1 MVTLTGP
8 IRDSTGRVPAP
19 SVPAMG
25 RFKDVL
31 VAFKPSNLARG
42 LDAARNPPSAEE
54 IEASLQYL
62 TPEQRAAYDAN
73 MAAVE
78 RGRAESR
85 EAYAQAKALSEGA
98 RVLEG
103 PAGRYL
109 HGSPIDLMGDPDEIE
124 AKIQRDGAMAFVRE
138 TRQARK
144 GEFKEGLRQSFG
156 ISEVKELKDPAERA
170 RVAAEQRAARDAAR
184 APYRGAQ
191 PAEVRISRLAT
202 RGRTQLAEVLGHLQ
216 ESGLGGQADRVF
228 GVYRVPD
235 RISQA
240 LTPHSEEGRVVEWDI
255 VHEPLDPAAAPGVP
269 LVATSFRGDEL
280 WVARRLG
287 EPSVLDED
295 VALAYCLRAGIGPE
309 QCLGLSR
316 ISEFRTVRGES
327 DDDGGG
333 HIRSLVKGVVAIH
346 PEAPHTAF
354 EQMRTQAPL
363 DLPADGAAMAGVHV
377 EVLNWE
383 AIGRAVHLK
392 VMHPPPVPS
401 PFPYLPSTPQELLR
415 AYLEVVGVRAADCY
429 SVQATVDT
437 PDPQVQG
444 GFFQTNIGPK
454 QPCADG
460 KERMRTHGCQVV
472 VLVYRDTP
480 AYAEGRARWDAYMT
494 DVLQARLRNGIRVRP
509 ALDLPPDLD
518 GRLPSP
524 LRAALRVAEFI
535 DRLDEWG
542 TETVPPFRYCW
553 PPVDAA

>member
-1 MVTLTGP
+1 MVTGPGP
-8 IRDSTGRVPAP
+8 IRDSTGRAAAP
-19 SVPAMG
+19 SVRAMG
-25 RFKDVL
+25 LFKDVL
-31 VAFKPSNLARG
+31 VAFKPSNLAKG
-42 LDAARNPPSAEE
+42 LEAARNPPSAEE

-62 TPEQRAAYDAN
+62 SPEQRAAYEAN
-73 MAAVE
+73 MAQVE
-78 RGRAESR
+78 RGREESR
-85 EAYAQAKALSEGA
+85 AAYEQAKAISDGA

-124 AKIQRDGAMAFVRE
+124 AMIQRDGAMAFVRE

-156 ISEVKELKDPAERA
+156 IREVKEIKDPAERA

-184 APYRGAQ
+184 APYRAAQ

-202 RGRTQLAEVLGHLQ
+202 RGRTQLQEVLAHLR
-216 ESGLGGQADRVF
+216 ESGLSGQPARVF

-255 VHEPLDPAAAPGVP
+255 VHEPLAGDGAPTAP
-269 LVATSFRGDEL
+269 PVATSFRGDEL

-295 VALAYCLRAGIGPE
+295 LALAYCLRAGIGPE
-309 QCLGLSR
+309 QCLGLAR
-316 ISEFRTVRGES
+316 ISEFRTVRGEG
-327 DDDGGG
+327 DDESSGE
-333 HIRSLVKGVVAIH
+333 IRSLVRGVVAIH
-346 PEAPHTAF
+346 PEIPHAAF
-354 EQMRTQAPL
+354 EEMRAAAPL
-363 DLPADGAAMAGVHV
+363 DLPADRAAMAGVHV

-429 SVQATVDT
+429 GVQATVDT
-437 PDPQVQG
+437 PDPQIQG

-480 AYAEGRARWDAYMT
+480 AYAEGRERWEAYT
-494 DVLQARLRNGIRVRP
+494 SDVLQARLRNGIRVRP
-509 ALDLPPDLD
+509 ALDLPPELD
-518 GRLPSP
+518 GLPSP
-524 LRAALRVAEFI
+524 LRAALRVAEFL

>member
-1 MVTLTGP
+1 MVTGPGP
-8 IRDSTGRVPAP
+8 IRDSTGRAAAP
-19 SVPAMG
+19 SVRPMG
-25 RFKDVL
+25 LFKDVL
-31 VAFKPSNLARG
+31 VAFKPSNLAKG
-42 LDAARNPPSAEE
+42 LEAARNPPSAEE

-62 TPEQRAAYDAN
+62 SPEQRAAYEAN
-73 MAAVE
+73 MAEVE

-85 EAYAQAKALSEGA
+85 AAYEEAKTISDGA

-103 PAGRYL
+103 PAGRYV
-109 HGSPIDLMGDPDEIE
+109 HGSPIDLMGDPDAIE
-124 AKIQRDGAMAFVRE
+124 AKIQQDGVMAFVRE

-156 ISEVKELKDPAERA
+156 IREVKELKDPAERA

-184 APYRGAQ
+184 APYRAGQ
-191 PAEVRISRLAT
+191 PADVRISRLAT
-202 RGRTQLAEVLGHLQ
+202 RGRTQLQEVLAHLR
-216 ESGLGGQADRVF
+216 ETGLSGQPARVF

-235 RISQA
+235 RISQT
-240 LTPHSEEGRVVEWDI
+240 LTPHSEQGRVVEWDI
-255 VHEPLDPAAAPGVP
+255 VHEPLDGGGAPAGLP
-269 LVATSFRGDEL
+269 VATSFRGDEL
-280 WVARRLG
+280 WVARRVG

-295 VALAYCLRAGIGPE
+295 LALAYCLRAGIGPE
-309 QCLGLSR
+309 QCLGFAR
-316 ISEFRTVRGES
+316 VSEFRSVRGEG
-327 DDDGGG
+327 DDDSSG
-333 HIRSLVKGVVAIH
+333 HIRSLVRGVVAIH
-346 PEAPHTAF
+346 PEVPHAAF
-354 EQMRTQAPL
+354 EEMRAAAPL
-363 DLPADGAAMAGVHV
+363 DLPNDGAALAGVHV

-392 VMHPPPVPS
+392 IMHPPPVPS

-437 PDPQVQG
+437 PDPQIQG

-460 KERMRTHGCQVV
+460 KDRMRTHGCQVV

-518 GRLPSP
+518 GLPSP
-524 LRAALRVAEFI
+524 LRAGLRVAEFL

-553 PPVDAA
+553 PPGDAA